1 MNPLTE
7 FKRMNFFTGF
17 FTTEDDWNQGQAY
30 HLEKRKLHLRGLH
43 TPGILR
49 VLRDDAGNPVESLV
63 VTAAGGLTVH
73 VSRGA
78 ALDPEG
84 NLIVL
89 AQQQQTTLPAGLSGT
104 VYLAIRYAE
113 AETDWEENV
122 EDPDFSGSKRFAEFA
137 QIDFTTTSPAME
149 STWVELARIELAAGA
164 TEIKDPANPGQ
175 PGVNEIDSR
184 FRPVAGAVDAAKD
197 AKLAAI
203 GGRLESLHAYHL
215 EQQQRHNRGLFK
227 AGIMRGMLG
236 ELAVM
241 PAGGLTVHV
250 QPGVAL
256 DGEGREIY
264 LNISVPLTIQS
275 PAETRWAYIA
285 ARYEDAFAGYLS
297 DLGKPVPGSYRT
309 AQVAVMPAVP
319 DNKTWIELA
328 RVTLEAG
335 ATEVRLPVDPGAP
348 QPNELDRRCVE
359 WAAALAVVAPKLPT
373 ALRERIAQLM
383 RDKRRDFAAFG
394 ARFPVPSTADL
405 RQTALN
411 LETLARNDSLKA
423 ETLPEVMTMLAALEQ
438 DVGQEVGATYPPVV
452 AKPEYEDYV
461 AAVATLRNALHAG
474 EPIDVVLNCQ
484 AAITMAARELAEV
497 IFKAPSAD
505 AGPDQSVISAN
516 GEATVTLDASGSAAY
531 DDQQIITYRW
541 EKEQ

>member
-1 MNPLTE
+1 MDALTE

-49 VLRDDAGNPVESLV
+49 VLRDPLGNPAYGLV
-63 VTAAGGLTVH
+63 VTAAGGLAVH
-73 VSRGA
+73 VSQGA

-89 AQQQQTTLPAGLSGT
+89 AQQRTTTLPADLSGT

-122 EDPDFSGSKRFAEFA
+122 EDPDFSGSKRMAEFA
-137 QIDFTTTSPAME
+137 QIDFYSEPSSETTA
-149 STWVELARIELAAGA
+149 WVELARIELSAGA
-164 TEIKDPANPGQ
+164 TEIKDPAKPGQ
-175 PGVNEIDSR
+175 PGANEIDSR
-184 FRPVAGAVDAAKD
+184 FRRYAGAVDVARD
-197 AKLAAI
+197 AI
-203 GGRLESLHAYHL
+203 GERLSPLHAYHL

-236 ELAVM
+236 ELNVL

-264 LNISVPLTIQS
+264 LNTSAPLTIES
-275 PAETRWAYIA
+275 PAAASWAYIA
-285 ARYEDAFAGYLS
+285 ARYDDAFAAYLS
-297 DLGKPVPGSYRT
+297 DLGKPLPGSYRT
-309 AQVAVMPAVP
+309 AQVGVLSTVP

-335 ATEVRLPVDPGAP
+335 ATEVCLPVDPGAP
-348 QPNELDRRCVE
+348 QPNELDRRGVE

-373 ALRERIAQLM
+373 ALRERIALLM
-383 RDKRRDFAAFG
+383 RDKRRDFG
-394 ARFPVPSTADL
+394 ALAKRFPTPSSADV

-423 ETLPEVMTMLAALEQ
+423 ETLPEVLTMLATLEH
-438 DVGQEVGATYPPVV
+438 DVGQEIGLDYQPVV
-452 AKPEYEDYV
+452 AKQEYRDYV
-461 AAVATLRNALHAG
+461 AAVAALRNALHAG
-474 EPIDVVLNCQ
+474 ESIDVILNCQ
-484 AAITMAARELAEV
+484 GVITAAARELAEV
-497 IFKAPSAD
+497 VFQAPTAD
-505 AGPDQSVISAN
+505 AGPDQAVTSPDD
-516 GEATVTLDASGSAAY
+516 ETTVTLDASGSQAY
-531 DDQQIITYRW
+531 DDQHIVTYRW